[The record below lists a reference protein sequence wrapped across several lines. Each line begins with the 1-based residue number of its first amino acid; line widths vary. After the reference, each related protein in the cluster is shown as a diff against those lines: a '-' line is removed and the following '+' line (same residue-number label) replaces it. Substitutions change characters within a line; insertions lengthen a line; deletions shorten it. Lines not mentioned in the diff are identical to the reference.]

1 MSQSEPLIG
10 RSDQGTVAILTLNRP
25 EKRNALSRA
34 LMAEFSDA
42 LDALRAAPKIRAVV
56 LAAEGSAFCAGMD
69 LKEAMAKGQGASMES
84 SRASVE
90 DTQAIADLID
100 QIHKFPRPIVAAV
113 QGDALGGG
121 AGLAL
126 ACDLVVLAESARIGY
141 PEVRRGV
148 VAAMVM
154 HDLVRQVGARRARE
168 ILLTGKPIES
178 GQALAWGLV
187 NRVEPVG
194 RCREAAI
201 ALAQEFTDCAP
212 MALATTKHLLDEA
225 SARPRDLR
233 AAAAISAAVRDSDE
247 AREGMR
253 AFLEKRAPQWKI
265 GPDSLP
271 RYGDR
276 DEGIDPDL
284 PIGPGPETE

>member
-1 MSQSEPLIG
+1 MSQAEPLIR
-10 RSDQGTVAILTLNRP
+10 RSDQGTIAILTLNRP

-42 LDALRAAPKIRAVV
+42 LDALRSAPKIRAVV

-69 LKEAMAKGQGASMES
+69 LKEAMGRGASMES

-126 ACDLVVLAESARIGY
+126 ACDLVVLADSARIGY

-201 ALAQEFTDCAP
+201 TLAQEFTDCAP

-253 AFLEKRAPQWKI
+253 AFLEKRVPQWKI
-265 GPDSLP
+265 GPGSLP
-271 RYGDR
+271 TYGDR

-284 PIGPGPETE
+284 PIGPGPIEE

>member
-1 MSQSEPLIG
+1 MSQPGPLI
-10 RSDQGTVAILTLNRP
+10 RRLDQGTVALLTLNRP

-34 LMAEFSDA
+34 LMAELSDV
-42 LDALRAAPKIRAVV
+42 LGALRVAPAIRAVV
-56 LAAEGSAFCAGMD
+56 LTAEGPTFCAGMD
-69 LKEAMAKGQGASMES
+69 LKEAMNADRGGAIES

-100 QIHKFPRPIVAAV
+100 QVHKFPRPIVAAV

-126 ACDLVVLAESARIGY
+126 ACDLVVLADSARIGY
-141 PEVRRGV
+141 PEVKRGV

-154 HDLVRQVGARRARE
+154 HDLVRQVGDRRARE
-168 ILLTGKPIES
+168 ILLTGKLIES
-178 GQALAWGLV
+178 GRALAWGLV
-187 NRVEPVG
+187 NRVETVG
-194 RCREAAI
+194 RCRET
-201 ALAQEFTDCAP
+201 ALALARDFADCAP

-247 AREGMR
+247 AREGIR
-253 AFLEKRAPQWKI
+253 AFLEKRVPHWKI
-265 GPDSLP
+265 GPGSIP
-271 RYGDR
+271 NYGGR
-276 DEGIDPDL
+276 DEGIDPTL
-284 PIGPGPETE
+284 PTGPGPKVE